1 MKLDNPMNLDIYDS
15 IHRSVDG
22 IIAYLDQESDVVQ
35 GLDKLYNGG
44 WGFWYTTFGCQVQ
57 IGHKTS
63 ELLLLLI
70 WGIYFDFEGHFEI
83 WGINVDCA
91 SLMYLIILHAPN
103 HI

>member
-44 WGFWYTTFGCQVQ
+44 WGF
-57 IGHKTS
+57 
-63 ELLLLLI
+63 
-70 WGIYFDFEGHFEI
+70 
-83 WGINVDCA
+83 
-91 SLMYLIILHAPN
+91 
-103 HI
+103 